1 MEIWQGFP
9 TAVRQHTYNH
19 VHNTHS
25 SPIKN
30 NHYPLYL
37 WNNIFL
43 YFCLNWLIF
52 GLRLLHNLTP
62 VIDKRKFLKAVTM
75 ITTFKFFSYFHN
87 RYQEF
92 RSWSLRGHCH
102 CAIVFTWV
110 NSVKNQPDLFQLLC
124 FCFFVFVF
132 FHSLHLGCHLGAW
145 TSISGTRSW
154 RCAGPT
160 ICLHLCVSISLHL
173 TLAERAHTHRAD
185 RQSVN
190 NRWIKWT

>member
-19 VHNTHS
+19 VHILIHLPSKITIIPCICETIH
-25 SPIKN
+25 
-30 NHYPLYL
+30 
-37 WNNIFL
+37 
-43 YFCLNWLIF
+43 FCTILNWLIF

-62 VIDKRKFLKAVTM
+62 VIDKRKFLKAVTV

-124 FCFFVFVF
+124 FRFFVFVF

-173 TLAERAHTHRAD
+173 TLAERAHTHRAGW
-185 RQSVN
+185 QSVN
-190 NRWIKWT
+190 NRWIKLT